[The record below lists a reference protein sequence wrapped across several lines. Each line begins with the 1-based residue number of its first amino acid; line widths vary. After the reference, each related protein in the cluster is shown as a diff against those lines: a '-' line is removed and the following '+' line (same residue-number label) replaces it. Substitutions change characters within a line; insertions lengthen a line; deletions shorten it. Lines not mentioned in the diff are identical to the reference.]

1 MDDQI
6 SDWQSSSSQEEADE
20 LESLDDKQLINFYK
34 ENQFVNRINYSDQQ
48 TIDVIN
54 NRLP

>member
-20 LESLDDKQLINFYK
+20 LESLDDKQLLNFYK
-34 ENQFVNRINYSDQQ
+34 ENQLVNRINYSDQQ

-54 NRLP
+54 NRSL